1 MVGQTIAVVL
11 VVKEFAAEL
20 IIALVKFIE
29 LARLIKFIVALATFS
44 SSMAFIDAVAF
55 INSSF
60 TIVAFVAKALSFNVI
75 AYLDEV

>member
-1 MVGQTIAVVL
+1 MVGQTIAAVL

-20 IIALVKFIE
+20 IIALVEFIV
-29 LARLIKFIVALATFS
+29 LARPIKFIVELATFS

-60 TIVAFVAKALSFNVI
+60 TIVAFVAKA
-75 AYLDEV
+75 